1 MTTLALIAVRL
12 AEGVLAVSAR
22 ERWQGV
28 QHLPSS
34 SGGFMSSIWFK
45 IGAAALFAGT
55 VIAFAAVSLYNRFS
69 QRKIAEREFADG
81 VSRRQLTE
89 LETDMLVAITESAG
103 LEKMADIFLMS
114 NAFDS
119 GAAMLLKESYVAGNP
134 TNETGPLE
142 KQLAGLKAKMNFR
155 KAAGGA
161 YYSNGS
167 AEKPSD
173 AKPADSAGGKTAYIA
188 MFPFARKLDLRNGN
202 SKEGDSPPRLR
213 DKLPEFMP
221 AIVTGLVG
229 RVVFMETTLLA
240 NVGDR
245 VLIVFGTCGIGGD
258 AETSDLIED
267 IGAVEQSVQP
277 AEFLKEPNACR
288 LGVLLAGISDAQ
300 AAQLAG
306 MVSGS
311 NSGQATALALPA
323 GAGEG
328 AK

>member
-1 MTTLALIAVRL
+1 MTMSAHIAIRL
-12 AEGVLAVSAR
+12 AEGVMGLTANERFHAVRQVEHSNVMLGR
-22 ERWQGV
+22 MFTIIMV
-28 QHLPSS
+28 FVLVCSV
-34 SGGFMSSIWFK
+34 
-45 IGAAALFAGT
+45 AAL
-55 VIAFAAVSLYNRFS
+55 VIVSLCKKIK
-69 QRKIAEREFADG
+69 QRKVTRKTVLENAAKKKLTASENERYR
-81 VSRRQLTE
+81 VQPLNY
-89 LETDMLVAITESAG
+89 SA
-103 LEKMADIFLMS
+103 A
-114 NAFDS
+114 
-119 GAAMLLKESYVAGNP
+119 
-134 TNETGPLE
+134 
-142 KQLAGLKAKMNFR
+142 
-155 KAAGGA
+155 
-161 YYSNGS
+161 
-167 AEKPSD
+167 
-173 AKPADSAGGKTAYIA
+173 KTAFIA
-188 MFPFARKLDLRNGN
+188 MFPTVKKAGLANG
-202 SKEGDSPPRLR
+202 GALSPPGNGAERSR
-213 DKLPEFMP
+213 QLPEFMP
-221 AIVTGLVG
+221 ATVTGLVG